1 MNMAHVLMDHHWAS
15 YGYSLSERL
24 KRLRLQ
30 RGMTQL
36 RLSEVSGVS
45 RTLIS
50 NLERNHYNSQR
61 SADPTLSTLYRL
73 ALGLQVPPS
82 ALLPAVDREVEAVC
96 PDDLQDDLQALD
108 PFRGLFGGN

>member
-1 MNMAHVLMDHHWAS
+1 MADILGDHHWAS

-24 KRLRLQ
+24 KRLRAQ

-36 RLSEVSGVS
+36 RLAELSGVS

-61 SADPTLSTLYRL
+61 CADPTLSTLYRL
-73 ALGLQVPPS
+73 ALGLRVPPA
-82 ALLPAVDREVEAVC
+82 ALLPAVDREVEEVC
-96 PDDLQDDLQALD
+96 PDDRDAYRHFPAFTQGD
-108 PFRGLFGGN
+108 

>member
-1 MNMAHVLMDHHWAS
+1 MAEIIQDHHWAS

-24 KRLRLQ
+24 KRLRAR
-30 RGMTQL
+30 RGITQL
-36 RLSEVSGVS
+36 RLSELSGVS

-73 ALGLQVPPS
+73 AFGLQVPPA
-82 ALLPAVDREVEAVC
+82 ALLPAVDQEVEEVC
-96 PDDLQDDLQALD
+96 IDDLDSCSHFQE
-108 PFRGLFGGN
+108 PNEGE